1 MGDSA
6 MAKKSK
12 SGGAKKGTID
22 DGEVTYF
29 YLINLTAKGR
39 IEKKVVIRKEQE
51 MVTKLVENLG
61 GKCELYSVH
70 GPHDFI
76 SRVTQIT
83 PAGALKIAKA
93 IEAGGTVMATYTS
106 GFHIF
111 K

>member
-1 MGDSA
+1 

-12 SGGAKKGTID
+12 SGGAKAGFID
-22 DGEVTYF
+22 EGEVIFF

-39 IEKKVVIRKEQE
+39 IEKKDVIRKEQQ
-51 MVTKLVENLG
+51 MVTKLVESFG

-70 GPHDFI
+70 GTHDFI
-76 SRVTQIT
+76 SRVTDVT
-83 PAGALKIAKA
+83 PAEAFLIAKA
-93 IEAGGTVMATYTS
+93 IEEGGSVTATYTS

>member
-1 MGDSA
+1 

-12 SGGAKKGTID
+12 SEGAKKGVID
-22 DGEVTYF
+22 EGEVTYF
-29 YLINLTAKGR
+29 YLINLTAKGKF
-39 IEKKVVIRKEQE
+39 EKKVVIRKEQQ
-51 MVTKLVENLG
+51 MVTKLVESFG

-76 SRVTQIT
+76 SRVTRVT

-93 IEAGGTVMATYTS
+93 IEAGGSVTATYTS
-106 GFHIF
+106 GLHIF